1 MRKIWWPEASE
12 RAPKSLLKN
21 CPTPLVPW
29 PIPADQGWD
38 RFGIEG
44 GSEAILTGPML
55 PRTKVCG
62 GGGGGEKLAG
72 RETSEGKEK
81 IWVLKLNFEI
91 FTVMP
96 LNFF

>member
-1 MRKIWWPEASE
+1 MP
-12 RAPKSLLKN
+12 
-21 CPTPLVPW
+21 
-29 PIPADQGWD
+29 
-38 RFGIEG
+38 
-44 GSEAILTGPML
+44 

-72 RETSEGKEK
+72 REASEGKEK